1 MLLFETTGNL
11 IVALG
16 KTIIHSVWIG
26 LLILAVL
33 RMVLLAIPE
42 RLSNQRYL
50 VSVASM
56 VLLAG
61 AVFATFILIYVPG
74 SRAGSDLR
82 IFESLS
88 IVPQILVMENSA
100 ESSWEPN
107 LLFPLCSYFYFAG
120 MVFMVLRSAIS
131 YRFIRSLRNNG
142 QVVNGDW
149 QDRLKRISDSL
160 GIKRELNFLESDQ
173 VTGPLLIGIL
183 KPAVIVPVGMF
194 THLSVSQVESI
205 LIHELYHLK
214 RLDYLVNIMQLF
226 LEGLLFYNPA
236 IWYIS
241 DRIRRER
248 EHSCDDAVVQTSNDP
263 VNYAKALVR
272 LAEQQYYI
280 RLAPG
285 AGGSS
290 KHHFVTRIKRII
302 NRNNMKKNMLE
313 KVMSLLLLAGAIMVV
328 VLITGFSSGV
338 SISINT
344 DRNTQVFTPP
354 AASVPMLSTI
364 PVQDTIRVPNKQE
377 ALKERETLDWDQIK
391 EDMEAARL
399 EAMEEIDWDQ
409 IKEDME
415 AARLEAME
423 EIDWDQIK
431 EDMKAARLEAME
443 EIDWDQIKEDM
454 KAAQANMDSVI
465 QEIDA
470 DFDMDFDTDFD
481 LDIDLESIREAMEEA
496 RREMKE
502 IDWEEMKQEMERSF
516 SEMQIDM
523 EEMKR
528 EIEESIKEIDWDE
541 IRREM
546 GNTRHELDSLFIEK
560 DI

>member
-11 IVALG
+11 LVALG

-26 LLILAVL
+26 LFILAVL

-74 SRAGSDLR
+74 SREGSDLR
-82 IFESLS
+82 IFGSQS

-100 ESSWEPN
+100 ESSWKPN
-107 LLFPLCSYFYFAG
+107 LLFTLCSYFYFTG
-120 MVFMVLRSAIS
+120 MVFMVLRSAFS
-131 YRFIRSLRNNG
+131 YRFIRSLRNSG
-142 QVVNGDW
+142 QVVNGEW
-149 QDRLKRISDSL
+149 QQRLKRISESL
-160 GIKRELNFLESDQ
+160 GIKRALNFLESDQ
-173 VTGPLLIGIL
+173 ITGPLLIGIL
-183 KPAVIVPVGMF
+183 KPAVIVPVGML

-236 IWYIS
+236 IWFIS

-272 LAEQQYYI
+272 LAEQQHYI
-280 RLAPG
+280 RLVPG
-285 AGGSS
+285 AGGSN

-313 KVMSLLLLAGAIMVV
+313 RVMSLLLFAGAIMLV
-328 VLITGFSSGV
+328 VLITGFSSVV
-338 SISINT
+338 SITLDT
-344 DRNTQVFTPP
+344 DKSQQLYAPP
-354 AASVPMLSTI
+354 AKPVSMLSAI
-364 PVQDTIRVPNKQE
+364 PVQDTIRVPEEQE
-377 ALKERETLDWDQIK
+377 ALNEREAPDWDQIR

-399 EAMEEIDWDQ
+399 EAMEGIDWDQ

-415 AARLEAME
+415 AARLKAME
-423 EIDWDQIK
+423 GIDWDQIK
-431 EDMKAARLEAME
+431 EDMKAARIDAMT
-443 EIDWDQIKEDM
+443 
-454 KAAQANMDSVI
+454 NMDSVF
-465 QEIDA
+465 QDIDA
-470 DFDMDFDTDFD
+470 DFDMDFDV
-481 LDIDLESIREAMEEA
+481 DIEMESIRESMEEA
-496 RREMKE
+496 RKEMKE

-523 EEMKR
+523 EVMKR
-528 EIEESIKEIDWDE
+528 EIEESMKEIDWDE

-546 GNTRHELDSLFIEK
+546 ENTRLELDSLFIEK